1 MTGSQTHRVNSSQQ
15 QLSDAGVDLGF
26 GHLVAGQQVGQ
37 VEPLRRLAIPHLSRK
52 FGDSPLDQA
61 LGCRRNIECRQIYG
75 SDR

>member
-1 MTGSQTHRVNSSQQ
+1 MTDFQTHCVNSSQQ

-37 VEPLRRLAIPHLSRK
+37 VEPLSWLTLPHLSRK
-52 FGDSPLDQA
+52 FSGSPLNQS
-61 LGCRRNIECRQIYG
+61 LGCQKNIKCCQIYG